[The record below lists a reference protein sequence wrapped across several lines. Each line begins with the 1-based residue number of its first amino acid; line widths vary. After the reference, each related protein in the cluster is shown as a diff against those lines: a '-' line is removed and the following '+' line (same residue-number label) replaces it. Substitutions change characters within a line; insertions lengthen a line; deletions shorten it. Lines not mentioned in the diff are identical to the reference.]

1 MLEFGKE
8 EGKKIRM
15 LGSYIGWE
23 DISQRLRRSGLS
35 WFKIR
40 NQLRGSRLSKKTQAR
55 IVETCV
61 ESTLLFDC
69 QARTWRKGEM
79 KKLQKAMDKR
89 YRLIWSR
96 RNQAPLR
103 QMQTEGKNM
112 QDVRNELGIKSIRY
126 KIEKRTLERI
136 GHVFRMPDDRVVKAS
151 VLGWLHD
158 LENWPK
164 VPGQKRKTILYWKG
178 LLREAGVDQTK
189 IGSLT
194 ADKDGWKSIVR
205 KRMKHIEE
213 WEKKGGKQTINQRGE
228 RIQPGEEDD
237 LICRVD
243 GCGKTHKSYQDEVS
257 THKKIFKCEDCQE
270 EFKQEATLINH
281 KKACTGLRANG
292 PEKRACHKCGR
303 KIMKKGFSKHRRQCD
318 PEAAA
323 REEAPA
329 RVYRAK
335 RKVCEN
341 CGVEGSASNYS
352 KHLRKCRGDD
362 DDPAVL

>member
-1 MLEFGKE
+1 
-8 EGKKIRM
+8 
-15 LGSYIGWE
+15 
-23 DISQRLRRSGLS
+23 
-35 WFKIR
+35 
-40 NQLRGSRLSKKTQAR
+40 
-55 IVETCV
+55 
-61 ESTLLFDC
+61 
-69 QARTWRKGEM
+69 M

-164 VPGQKRKTILYWKG
+164 VPGQKRKTILHWKG

-228 RIQPGEEDD
+228 RIQPGEQDD

-243 GCGKTHKSYQDEVS
+243 GCGKKCRSKAGLTNHIKRTHEVS
-257 THKKIFKCEDCQE
+257 TQKKIFKCEDCQE
-270 EFKQEATLINH
+270 EFKQEANLINH
-281 KKACTGLRANG
+281 KKACTGIRAND
-292 PEKRACHKCGR
+292 PEKRACPKCGR
-303 KIMKKGFSKHRRQCD
+303 EIMKKGFSKHRRRCD
-318 PEAAA
+318 PEAVAE
-323 REEAPA
+323 EEAPA